1 MNWSKENIYFF
12 RLAFIVDKKDVTISI
27 EGPNDLVDYDST
39 TGTIKIRSRPSIPV
53 NLKLSIK
60 NLAKESEQMFVEE
73 ILSDENEVA
82 PRYVFSKNISLGLYS
97 HHSNKRVCPSIVF
110 QKKKLPTSSFFPQ
123 NIF

>member
-1 MNWSKENIYFF
+1 M
-12 RLAFIVDKKDVTISI
+12 TISI

-110 QKKKLPTSSFFPQ
+110 QKKNSLKA
-123 NIF
+123 IH

>member
-1 MNWSKENIYFF
+1 M
-12 RLAFIVDKKDVTISI
+12 AFIVDKKDVTISI
-27 EGPNDLVDYDST
+27 EGPNDLVEYDST

-82 PRYVFSKNISLGLYS
+82 PRYVFSKKY
-97 HHSNKRVCPSIVF
+97 
-110 QKKKLPTSSFFPQ
+110 FFRTLLSP
-123 NIF
+123 F